1 MKINNQTV
9 LLTTAGVLVVIV
21 GGLWYLTHQP
31 VPYPESESLAT
42 TTAELTA
49 TTSTGTTKNPTQNTT
64 GGTATTPVHH
74 TTSGTGSTAP
84 APAVTPKIIEF
95 VPAAG
100 SAGTEIT
107 VKGSGFSTVSN
118 TITFGTTAGRH
129 RPDGTADNVI
139 ATVASPD
146 GKTLRFTVPSSGA
159 SGYLC
164 DTSNHCVAISA
175 MLLSPGKYPVTVHT
189 KYGVSNTEL
198 FTLQ

>member
-9 LLTTAGVLVVIV
+9 LLSTAGVLLVIV

-49 TTSTGTTKNPTQNTT
+49 TTSTGTTQTPTQNRT
-64 GGTATTPVHH
+64 GGTATTPVQH
-74 TTSGTGSTAP
+74 TTAGTGSTAP
-84 APAVTPKIIEF
+84 AVTPKITEF

-100 SAGTEIT
+100 SAGTQIT
-107 VKGSGFSTVSN
+107 IKGSGFSTVSN
-118 TITFGTTAGRH
+118 TITFGTSAGRH
-129 RPDGTADNVI
+129 RADGTADNVI

-146 GKTLRFTVPSSGA
+146 GKTLTFTVPSSGA

-189 KYGVSNTEL
+189 KYGVSNIEL
-198 FTLQ
+198 FNLQ